1 MAATARTSDFYND
14 LFDILIDLSDSRQII
29 DDALTTE
36 DIFVDAD
43 QFSDEDIEDDSKQ
56 IIDDILKDI
65 NHSEI
70 LMQYELTTIKKEPK
84 RLNFKDVLLPK
95 RKKKKPSLFASS
107 EAICKKYKEIRQKKK
122 DQLKFI
128 KQVLMHS
135 IDRRKIKEFS

>member
-1 MAATARTSDFYND
+1 MHLLQKT
-14 LFDILIDLSDSRQII
+14 
-29 DDALTTE
+29 
-36 DIFVDAD
+36 FVDAD

-56 IIDDILKDI
+56 IIDILKDI

-70 LMQYELTTIKKEPK
+70 LTQYELTTIKKEPES
-84 RLNFKDVLLPK
+84 LNFKDVLLPK

-107 EAICKKYKEIRQKKK
+107 EAICQKYKEIRQKKK

-135 IDRRKIKEFS
+135 IDRRKIKELSR